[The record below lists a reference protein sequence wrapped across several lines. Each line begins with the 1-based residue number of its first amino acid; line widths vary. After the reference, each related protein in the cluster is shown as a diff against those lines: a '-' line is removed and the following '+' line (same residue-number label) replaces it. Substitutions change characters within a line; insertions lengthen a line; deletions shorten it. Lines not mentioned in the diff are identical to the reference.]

1 MYSILVVLLIAFVL
15 LCHQGFIVLDHSAK
29 QGFEHSVTWK
39 GNTYVQKSYNYS
51 KEGKTLARTD
61 RGFNLKEITD
71 DESHNFLV
79 VRSFLDQYT
88 LVNEDY
94 IIPKSGEV
102 TCVFWDREK
111 FTDKPLTD
119 VISKIINNKKSD
131 FTYLSDEWL
140 SSLTDT
146 RQLDSLD
153 VGYNGCPVGTEYIGY
168 IGKLNNKWVL
178 CFNVKN
184 DENTRKSTCDC
195 YEIPEADYKV
205 LEEYLIIYD

>member
-1 MYSILVVLLIAFVL
+1 MLFVVLIIN
-15 LCHQGFIVLDHSAK
+15 GTIVLDHSAK

-39 GNTYVQKSYNYS
+39 GKTYVQKYYRHSG
-51 KEGKTLARTD
+51 EGKTLARTD
-61 RGFNLKEITD
+61 RGFDLNEVED
-71 DESHNFLV
+71 DPNHDFLV
-79 VRSFLDQYT
+79 VRSFLDQYN

-94 IIPKSGEV
+94 VIPTSGEV
-102 TCVFWDREK
+102 TCVFWDHQK

-119 VISKIINNKKSD
+119 VISKIINNKKLDFSYSSD
-131 FTYLSDEWL
+131 GLFLLKDGQE
-140 SSLTDT
+140 
-146 RQLDSLD
+146 LDSLN

-168 IGKLNNKWVL
+168 IGKLNGKWVL